1 KWTCGSLS
9 QAGESKTST
18 STSSD
23 EARMLPSRYYDT
35 ATEYGN
41 APRRA
46 SGQPLLRAR
55 FHGSSD
61 ARLSHSNYYSA
72 SICENGG
79 KLATEPEREEVCEWQ
94 SFAMLSS
101 GS

>member
-1 KWTCGSLS
+1 
-9 QAGESKTST
+9 AF
-18 STSSD
+18 
-23 EARMLPSRYYDT
+23 RYYGT

-79 KLATEPEREEVCEWQ
+79 KLATEPEREETPLFVKKAHAPARNDMDGISE
-94 SFAMLSS
+94 SS
-101 GS
+101 QLVHS